1 MHKKDD
7 NKMRQIL
14 ALLLTVTLV
23 FSLAACGNA
32 GGADAPENTGN
43 VSDNKTGETPSDAD
57 DADAPETPN
66 ASAGAEN
73 DKTSTETD
81 DAGVPEN
88 TGITL
93 IDHIG
98 REVTLAKAAETIVS
112 CYYISTTTLIALGA
126 EDQLTGVEM
135 KAEEREIYKLAA
147 PSVLEL
153 PAMGNKKNFNL
164 EECAKLNPELVVL
177 PMGLKD
183 YASQLE
189 ELEITA
195 VVVNP
200 ENMESFL
207 DMVTMLGKASGHEET
222 AESLLS
228 YYDKIQEDVAEKLGE
243 INVLKHVYFASGD
256 DVLRSATSEMFQNEV
271 VTAAGGE
278 AIFSDLTGNGWTE
291 ISAEQL
297 HIFDPEYIFMENH
310 SEEKVAEVLGDSAY
324 AALTAVAE
332 GNVYAFPSE
341 IETWDTPGASSVLGI
356 LWMSSVLYPE
366 KIRMEE
372 VVEEAAAFYQKFFD
386 IEVTAEQ
393 LGL

>member
-1 MHKKDD
+1 
-7 NKMRQIL
+7 MRRIV
-14 ALLLTVTLV
+14 ALLLTLTLV
-23 FSLAACGNA
+23 FSLTACGNT
-32 GGADAPENTGN
+32 GGAD
-43 VSDNKTGETPSDAD
+43 
-57 DADAPETPN
+57 
-66 ASAGAEN
+66 
-73 DKTSTETD
+73 
-81 DAGVPEN
+81 VPEN
-88 TGITL
+88 TGTVTDNKTTETTDPSAGTENGNISDAVGDGENTDISDSL
-93 IDHIG
+93 SQIILTDHIG
-98 REVTLAKAAETIVS
+98 REVTLAKPAETIVS

-126 EDQLTGVEM
+126 EDQLVGVEM
-135 KAEEREIYKLAA
+135 KAEERELYKLAA
-147 PSVLEL
+147 PEVVML

-189 ELEITA
+189 ELEIPA

-200 ENMESFL
+200 ENRESFL
-207 DMVTMLGKASGHEET
+207 DMVAMLGKAAGHEET
-222 AESLLS
+222 AESILS
-228 YYDKIQEDVAEKLGE
+228 YYNKVQKDVAEKLGD
-243 INVLKHVYFASGD
+243 ITALRQVYFASGD
-256 DVLRSATSEMFQNEV
+256 DVLRSATAEMFQYEV

-278 AIFSDLTGNGWTE
+278 AVFSELSGNGWTE

-297 HIFDPEYIFMENH
+297 HLFDPEYIFMENR

-324 AALTAVAE
+324 ASLHAVE
-332 GNVYAFPSE
+332 NGNVFAFPSK

-366 KIRMEE
+366 KISMDE
-372 VVEEAAAFYQKFFD
+372 VAEEAAAFYQKFFD